1 MKIKVE
7 YGDFSEAEVI
17 LRCRQG
23 DEEALSL
30 QTLLHEHAAR
40 LAAYRENEI
49 FLIEPIDLLYA
60 EAVDGKTFVYTVK
73 QVLETKLTLMQ
84 IHTRYEDNGIV
95 RIGKSQLINLYQ
107 VAKLKSL
114 PYSRMEVTLKNGERL
129 IVSRHYSNEI
139 KERLGLFD

>member
-1 MKIKVE
+1 MKIRVE

-30 QTLLHEHAAR
+30 QTLLREHAAR
-40 LAAYRENEI
+40 LAAYREDEI
-49 FLIEPIDLLYA
+49 FLVEPGDLLYA
-60 EAVDGKTFVYTVK
+60 ESVDGKTFICTPQ

-84 IHTRYEDNGIV
+84 IHARYEDNGIV

-107 VAKLKSL
+107 VGKLKSL
-114 PYSRMEVTLKNGERL
+114 PHSRIEVTLKNGEKL
-129 IVSRHYSNEI
+129 IVSRHYSGGL
-139 KERLGLFD
+139 KEKLGLLE